1 MLDIQDKRRSNRLHE
16 EIQQDEF
23 LLKSNIAKS
32 PAIAKTIQKRI
43 EQKRNEL
50 ADIYEFGGDYR

>member
-1 MLDIQDKRRSNRLHE
+1 MLDIQDKKQINRLHE

-23 LLKSNIAKS
+23 MLKSNMAKS
-32 PAIAKTIQKRI
+32 PTIAKAIQKRI

-50 ADIYEFGGDYR
+50 TGIYEFGGDYR